1 MNEARRTLCK
11 LAGLT
16 AFGVV
21 AGCGGGGASKG
32 DGGGSDGGVPMCGP
46 QTILVGINLSDL
58 PLDTAVL
65 FSNSTVNVYVCRDDK
80 GIFAF
85 DAECTHLGCNVR
97 PTSFTGTPCTPDMQ
111 APPTGM
117 QVNGLKQ
124 GFNCCCHGATYDANA
139 QVTGGPAP
147 RSLDHFLVCTTVSGQ
162 LAVDTAQVVDPKTRY
177 HV

>member
-1 MNEARRTLCK
+1 MNEMRRTLCK

-16 AFGVV
+16 AFGAVT
-21 AGCGGGGASKG
+21 GCGGGGSTKGG
-32 DGGGSDGGVPMCGP
+32 DGGVLECGL
-46 QTILVGINLSDL
+46 QTVLVGINVMDL

-65 FSNSTVNVYVCRDDK
+65 FSNSTVNVYVCRDAN

-97 PTSFTGTPCTPDMQ
+97 PTAYTGTACTPDMQ
-111 APPTGM
+111 APPVGM
-117 QVNGLKQ
+117 QVTGLKQ
-124 GFNCCCHGATYDANA
+124 GFNCCCHGATYDPNA

-162 LAVDTAQVVDPKTRY
+162 IAVDTAQVVDPKTRY